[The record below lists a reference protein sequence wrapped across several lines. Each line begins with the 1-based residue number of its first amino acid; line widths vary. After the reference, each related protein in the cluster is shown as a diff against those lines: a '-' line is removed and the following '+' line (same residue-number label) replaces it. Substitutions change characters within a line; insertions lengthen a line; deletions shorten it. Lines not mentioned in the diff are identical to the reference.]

1 MAKLGIKAGGH
12 KKDDLLVE
20 SPKEEAVKP
29 KASKIEVP
37 RYLLTTKASAQK
49 MENCPNKS
57 QLARIFKDVND
68 PKGPPQIV
76 NIGKEKLRDIR
87 QINNTITK
95 LNQI

>member
-1 MAKLGIKAGGH
+1 
-12 KKDDLLVE
+12 
-20 SPKEEAVKP
+20 
-29 KASKIEVP
+29 
-37 RYLLTTKASAQK
+37 

-87 QINNTITK
+87 TINNTITK
-95 LNQI
+95 LNQIQSAMKEANN